1 LNKLLLGI
9 LMFAF
14 GQIVIWYQ
22 TNGQFISKWVAN
34 HPLIMAITLGVP
46 ISYSFILGTKY
57 IVEHFD
63 GQLWPGRLLGFGIG
77 AICFGIL
84 TYIHVGEGI
93 TPKTAVSLVLAIALV
108 MVQVLWKT

>member
-1 LNKLLLGI
+1 MNKLLIGI
-9 LMFAF
+9 LCFAF
-14 GQIVIWYQ
+14 GQIIIWYQ
-22 TNGQFISKWVAN
+22 TNGQFISKWAKE
-34 HPLIMAITLGVP
+34 HPLIMAVTFGVP

-77 AICFGIL
+77 AICFAIL

-93 TPKTAVSLVLAIALV
+93 TAKTAVSLSLAITLV
-108 MVQVLWKT
+108 MVQIFWR